1 MATSAT
7 DVDEVLSELLTP
19 EGRRDL
25 AGVFRRLHELGEL
38 HRSQFLGRF
47 VTSYR
52 NVDAVLRDPRVVR
65 RRPARQDVLPAASE
79 HSSRRLINATFMV
92 QDPPDHTRIRRLV
105 SKAFTPRAVVG
116 LQPTIERILAER
128 LDEIDARGDID
139 LMSDLAFP
147 FPVAVIGHLI
157 GVPEADQ
164 PPFQKLV
171 RDLTDALDLAVSD
184 ADLGHA
190 DAAADTIVEY
200 FTGLVAE
207 RRRRP
212 ADDLVSA
219 LIAVRDDGRS
229 VAEGGDGSDRLTETE
244 LLATLVLLFL
254 AGFETTTNLIGNGTY
269 ALLNHPAELDALR
282 RDPALLPGAVE
293 EMLRLD
299 TPVQVIPRL
308 TADDVTLP
316 DGTVV
321 PGDRHLLVLL
331 GAANHDPRVFTDPGV
346 LKLNRA
352 EAATLSFGSGIHY
365 CLGAGLARLEARLV
379 FGALLHR
386 FPSIELAETPQW
398 RDGLT
403 VRGLNR
409 LRVTLRRA

>member
-116 LQPTIERILAER
+116 LQPAIERILAER

-184 ADLGHA
+184 ADLSHA

-219 LIAVRDDGRS
+219 LIVVR
-229 VAEGGDGSDRLTETE
+229 DGSDRLTETE

-254 AGFETTTNLIGNGTY
+254 AGFETTTNLIGNGMY
-269 ALLNHPAELDALR
+269 ALLNHPDELEALR

-293 EMLRLD
+293 ELLRLD

-331 GAANHDPRVFTDPGV
+331 GAANHDPRVFTDPGT
-346 LKLNRA
+346 LRLNRS
-352 EAATLSFGSGIHY
+352 EGATLSFGSGIHY

-379 FGALLHR
+379 FGALLNR

-403 VRGLNR
+403 VRGLDR
-409 LRVTLRRA
+409 L